1 MRMLFGKKTL
11 PRESAHA
18 RRTRAARILRAL
30 KKAYPK
36 AKIALSYK
44 TPAQLLVAVILSAQA
59 TDKKVNKVTAKLFK
73 KYNTARDFAAATPRV
88 FEKEIRQTG
97 FYRAKAKHIISAA
110 KLLER
115 EFGGHLP
122 KTMEEMMRLPGVAR
136 KTANIVL
143 GNAYGII
150 EGIAVDTHVQ
160 RIAGRLGLTRYAGR
174 QKIEHKKTNPNKI
187 EEDLMRLYPKKEWLQ
202 LTYFIIEHGRSVC
215 AAKKPSCN
223 TCPLAKLCPSAFMF
237 RHFNN
242 KPQSKTSNT

>member
-1 MRMLFGKKTL
+1 MVFGKKTL
-11 PRESAHA
+11 PRESARARHA
-18 RRTRAARILRAL
+18 RASRILRIL
-30 KKAYPK
+30 KKTYPK
-36 AKIALSYK
+36 ARIALAYQ
-44 TPAQLLVAVILSAQA
+44 TPMQMLAAVILSAQS
-59 TDKKVNKVTAKLFK
+59 TDKKVNEVTAALFK
-73 KYNTARDFAAATPRV
+73 TYKTPKDFASANPRV

-97 FYRAKAKHIISAA
+97 FYRAKAKHIIAA
-110 KLLER
+110 ARMIEKDFSER
-115 EFGGHLP
+115 LP
-122 KTMEEMMRLPGVAR
+122 RTMEEMMRLPGVAR

-160 RIAGRLGLTRYAGR
+160 RIAGRFGLTRYTDR
-174 QKIEHKKTNPNKI
+174 QIIEHKKTDPNKI

-242 KPQSKTSNT
+242 KPQSKMSNI